1 MGDVERR
8 RGGDVAGDSVGG
20 GGWVGVVEAEV
31 RSGGVYCPWFVGR
44 FLFVVRADF
53 QSLEA
58 LAEAIPVLGK
68 GDESRAPIFY
78 LGIYYSLLTGQP
90 TVYSYVK

>member
-1 MGDVERR
+1 MSRATRWAAVDGLVWWRQRCGREVFTA
-8 RGGDVAGDSVGG
+8 RGLWGG
-20 GGWVGVVEAEV
+20 SW
-31 RSGGVYCPWFVGR
+31 
-44 FLFVVRADF
+44 FVVRADF

>member
-1 MGDVERR
+1 VW
-8 RGGDVAGDSVGG
+8 GGS
-20 GGWVGVVEAEV
+20 W
-31 RSGGVYCPWFVGR
+31 
-44 FLFVVRADF
+44 FVVRAGF

-68 GDESRAPIFY
+68 GDESCAPIFY